1 MYFILGRQDFSFVW
15 NLVWKKNITPKYC
28 DIYEESFYATIKVA
42 KPIASDLMVYLG
54 LALILSRA
62 EILSLAGMRSL
73 VDGGGGRRSLGGG
86 AWRSL
91 DDGGG

>member
-1 MYFILGRQDFSFVW
+1 
-15 NLVWKKNITPKYC
+15 
-28 DIYEESFYATIKVA
+28 
-42 KPIASDLMVYLG
+42 MVHLG

-73 VDGGGGRRSLGGG
+73 ADGGGGGRSLGGGGRRSLGGG

-91 DDGGG
+91 DDGG